1 MNYAQCQCLE
11 GTLVS
16 AESLL
21 FARSPAGALYGKE
34 TIKKFSSTNHQDEN
48 YLVSH
53 FLGIAA
59 LSLLKVSNTIGNDNI
74 VKVCHNS

>member
-1 MNYAQCQCLE
+1 M
-11 GTLVS
+11 VP

-21 FARSPAGALYGKE
+21 LARSPAGAVCRRRNPSKS
-34 TIKKFSSTNHQDEN
+34 SSTNLFHQDEN

-53 FLGIAA
+53 ILGLAA

-74 VKVCHNS
+74 VKVCFDL